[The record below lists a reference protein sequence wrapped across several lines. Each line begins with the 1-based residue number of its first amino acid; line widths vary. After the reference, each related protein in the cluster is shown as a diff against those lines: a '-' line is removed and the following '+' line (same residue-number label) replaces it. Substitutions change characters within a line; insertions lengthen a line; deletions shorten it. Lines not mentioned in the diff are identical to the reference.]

1 MVLALGFVPMFFA
14 SLTPYVTVGLFFFL
28 IMVVSGLVTML
39 LLPAL
44 TALRP
49 GLFYK
54 TAPAA
59 AGNAAS
65 RAPVAA
71 LLLALGIGL
80 GALGIGAPGIATAS
94 EVDPIDIMQQAHM
107 NLYYAGDDGVANV
120 HMSLKDKKGR
130 ERVREFTM
138 IRWDKEDGGEQRYY
152 TYFIKPND
160 VRRTSFMV
168 IKHQDK
174 DDDRW
179 IYVPAVDLVRR
190 LSANDKNSSFVGSDF
205 SYEDVSGRHWL
216 DDTHEYVREDE
227 LDGVQVHVIKSTPK
241 EKANWEY
248 RLSYISKEQVLPLR
262 EEYFKKDKMT
272 RLFTADTIEEI
283 GGFVTVTQRTMKDVK
298 KNHATTVTFSEV
310 QYNVGVSPDIF
321 AERYLKNPP
330 REYIQ

>member
-1 MVLALGFVPMFFA
+1 MFFA

-49 GLFYK
+49 GLFYPVRGNAGHSK
-54 TAPAA
+54 VAA
-59 AGNAAS
+59 AAAV
-65 RAPVAA
+65 P
-71 LLLALGIGL
+71 LALVMALGAAGIGTPDV
-80 GALGIGAPGIATAS
+80 AMAQD
-94 EVDPIDIMQQAHM
+94 VDPVEIMKTAHM

-120 HMSLKDKKGR
+120 HMALVDKKGK

-216 DDTHEYVREDE
+216 DDTHEFVRDDE
-227 LDGVQVHVIKSTPK
+227 LDGKAVHVIKSVPK
-241 EKANWEY
+241 QKANWDY
-248 RLSYISKEQVLPLR
+248 RIAYIDKEQLLPLK
-262 EEYFKKDKMT
+262 EEYFKKEKLI
-272 RLFTADTIEEI
+272 RVFTADTIEEI
-283 GGFVTVTQRTMKDVK
+283 GGFMTVTQRTMKDMK

-310 QYNVGVSPDIF
+310 QYDVGVSPDIF
-321 AERYLKNPP
+321 TERYLKNPP